1 MEQQNNNK
9 SLIAVLIVIIVI
21 LTILC
26 ILFATNTISFNSNSV
41 DNGNNQSNGSVIE
54 NSNTSND
61 NTTDNSQVSSS
72 WTSYLLSRHILEAK
86 VTRVRSKDLGDAE
99 DYNKTVTITMDDVKE
114 ILSKLKNIKL
124 SKTWSEGRGGPD
136 KDHLTIAYE
145 NNNQKYEFE
154 IYYGTIAV
162 DKLDDEFKAILEN
175 SKYEEKNTEYKNSQG
190 AFYFYG
196 ISDYTDTIFDK
207 FFK

>member
-9 SLIAVLIVIIVI
+9 SLIAVLIIIIVI
-21 LTILC
+21 LAVLC

-99 DYNKTVTITMDDVKE
+99 DYNKTVTITMDDIKT
-114 ILSKLKNIKL
+114 ILSSLENKELQKI
-124 SKTWSEGRGGPD
+124 WSEGKGGPD
-136 KDHLTIAYE
+136 RDLLTIPYE
-145 NNNQKYEFE
+145 SNNERYEFRLWNG
-154 IYYGTIAV
+154 IIIT
-162 DKLDDEFKAILEN
+162 DKLDDDFITILNN
-175 SKYEEKNTEYKNSQG
+175 SKSFGADVDDKQKDG
-190 AFYFYG
+190 AFYFYS

-207 FFK
+207 YFK